1 MSANT
6 KKTLV
11 FTVASWNSKVGA
23 NSWATLL
30 EGYDSKNVANICIR
44 EETPDSKVCSAYF
57 VVSENRM
64 IKSLFNRKVET
75 GYRADPQAADNT
87 QAEDLEQHNERYR
100 KMGKKRSYAMLFA
113 RELIWKLGKW
123 HTKALD
129 DFLDEFQPDIILH
142 SMDGYIH
149 LNRIIEYAIRRT
161 GAKAAGYIWDDNFT
175 YKQSNKTG
183 YKVYRF
189 FQRASLKSLAKKTS
203 EFFAIATKTKQEAD
217 EFFGINCHLLTKPIN
232 TVPKVNYGEIG
243 DCIKILYTGNLY
255 IGREQSL
262 LKVVN
267 AIKNC
272 YKGRFFVDVYTN
284 SQMDEAYLAQI
295 DPEVCQIHDP
305 IPQSDV
311 LQKQREADVLLFL
324 EDTDGPDAKV
334 ARLSFSTKITDYL
347 SAGKCIL
354 AVGNLDTA
362 PMQYFVENNAAFA
375 CGDEVSVAQVLGQ
388 ISKEPQMLAQMA
400 QNAAAAGEKNHNK
413 AHIQSVFDGVIA
425 KL

>member
-1 MSANT
+1 MSTNN
-6 KKTLV
+6 KKILV

-30 EGYDSKNVANICIR
+30 ESYDSKNVANICIR
-44 EETPDSKVCSAYF
+44 EEVPDSKVCSSYF

-64 IKSLFNRKVET
+64 IKSLFNRKIQT
-75 GYRADPQAADNT
+75 GYVANAQDNST
-87 QAEDLEQHNERYR
+87 AEDLEQHNQRYR
-100 KMGKKRSYAMLFA
+100 KMGKKRSYAMLLA

-123 HTKALD
+123 RTKALD
-129 DFLDEFQPDIILH
+129 DFLDAFQPDIILH

-149 LNRIIEYAIRRT
+149 LNRMIEYAIKRT

-175 YKQSNKTG
+175 YKQSNKIG

-189 FQRASLKSLAKKTS
+189 FQRASLKRLAKKTS
-203 EFFAIATKTKQEAD
+203 EFFAIATKTKEEAD

-232 TVPKVNYGEIG
+232 SVPVVQYGDIG

-267 AIKNC
+267 AVKKH
-272 YKGRFFVDVYTN
+272 YKGRFFIDVYTN
-284 SQMDEAYLAQI
+284 SQMDADYLAQI
-295 DPEVCQIHDP
+295 DPEVCKIHDP
-305 IPQSDV
+305 IPQSEV
-311 LQKQREADVLLFL
+311 LQKQREADILLFL

-362 PMQYFVENNAAFA
+362 PMKYFTDNHAAFS
-375 CGDEVSVAQVLGQ
+375 CGDETSVCRVLAQ
-388 ISKEPQMLAQMA
+388 ISNSPQKLVEMA
-400 QNAAAAGEKNHNK
+400 QNAATAGEKNHNK
-413 AHIQSVFDGVIA
+413 THIQSVFDGAIA